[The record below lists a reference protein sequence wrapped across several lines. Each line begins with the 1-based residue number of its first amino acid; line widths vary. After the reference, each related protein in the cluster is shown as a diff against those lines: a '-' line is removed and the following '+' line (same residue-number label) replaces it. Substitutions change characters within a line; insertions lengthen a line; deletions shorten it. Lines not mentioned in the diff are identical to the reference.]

1 MNIQLVESLVQI
13 IQGLSPEERK
23 LLKSQLE
30 QVEPSNDN

>member
-13 IQGLSPEERK
+13 IQSLSPEEQQ
-23 LLKSQLE
+23 LLKNQVE